1 MSKKKTSKSADP
13 RVQVVKTK
21 SGAAGATTVRETPAT
36 PPDDA
41 RKAAWPVRAADE
53 GKALATLCAKSIAD
67 DKCED
72 VMILDVRG
80 VCQICDFIVLGTGT
94 SDRQIRAAA
103 DHVEEAARERDEK
116 VYHVSG
122 YDEGAWVVVDF
133 VDVVVHL
140 FSGDMRAY
148 YDLESLWGDGVRVD
162 WQSTATN

>member
-1 MSKKKTSKSADP
+1 MTKKKTSKTAEP
-13 RVQVVKTK
+13 RIRAPKSKT
-21 SGAAGATTVRETPAT
+21 AAGTTTTAV
-36 PPDDA
+36 PDDA
-41 RKAAWPVRAADE
+41 RKAAWPIRAAEE
-53 GKALATLCAKSIAD
+53 GRALAVLCAKSLED

-103 DHVEEAARERDEK
+103 DHAEEAARARDEK
-116 VYHVSG
+116 VYHTSG

-140 FSGDMRAY
+140 FSGEMRAY
-148 YDLESLWGDGVRVD
+148 YDLESLWGDGVQIDWKSTSVD
-162 WQSTATN
+162 